1 MKQNM
6 PHLLAAAPELQ
17 VKVMF
22 SAHRTNMKAGFAN
35 SSPGCQDNMRRSDNG
50 NCYSSSVNIQVWLQE
65 FAWTEDE
72 KAAKI
77 ERRSRDGPKGRQLAK
92 EPMFCFEFAMSMLYW
107 SALVYDYG
115 EVRRSSST

>member
-1 MKQNM
+1 MKLNI

-17 VKVMF
+17 VKMVFCANRTDMNAELAN
-22 SAHRTNMKAGFAN
+22 SAHD
-35 SSPGCQDNMRRSDNG
+35 CLDNIEKSDLC
-50 NCYSSSVNIQVWLQE
+50 NCSSSTSNIQVWLQE

-115 EVRRSSST
+115 EVRRSSNT